1 MRNKDDIVKCIAELA
16 HSEFK
21 KLCVECGESPE
32 IISKDE
38 VEKAVCS
45 IEVRAM
51 LDKFAKMSCTK
62 IVVEKAQKSIY
73 EYFANHLYSKIGVK
87 YEMIKAL
94 QTRKC
99 ESKIAINAQQ
109 RKLCNAYLQKAKVKF
124 VLTMINDDESKIK
137 GVQNANSNTKK
148 ML

>member
-1 MRNKDDIVKCIAELA
+1 MRNKDEIVKTIAELA

-32 IISKDE
+32 LISKDE
-38 VEKAVCS
+38 VEKVVCS
-45 IEVRAM
+45 VEVRAM
-51 LDKFAKMSCTK
+51 LEKFAKMSCTK

-94 QTRKC
+94 QSRKC
-99 ESKIAINAQQ
+99 KSKQDINAQQ
-109 RKLCNAYLQKAKVKF
+109 RKLCNAYLQKAKVKS
-124 VLTMINDDESKIK
+124 VLTIINTKQSK
-137 GVQNANSNTKK
+137 GGQNGNSNTKE

>member
-1 MRNKDDIVKCIAELA
+1 MRNKDEIIKFIAELA

-51 LDKFAKMSCTK
+51 LEKFAKMSCTK

-99 ESKIAINAQQ
+99 ERKQAINAQQ
-109 RKLCNAYLQKAKVKF
+109 RKLINAYLQKAKIKSVI
-124 VLTMINDDESKIK
+124 TTIK
-137 GVQNANSNTKK
+137 GGQNANANTKE

>member
-1 MRNKDDIVKCIAELA
+1 MRNKDEIVKTIAELA

-32 IISKDE
+32 LISKDE

-45 IEVRAM
+45 VEVRAM
-51 LDKFAKMSCTK
+51 LEKFAKMSCTK
-62 IVVEKAQKSIY
+62 IVVERAQKSIY

-99 ESKIAINAQQ
+99 KSKQDINAQQ
-109 RKLCNAYLQKAKVKF
+109 RKLCKSYLQKAKF
-124 VLTMINDDESKIK
+124 ESVLTII
-137 GVQNANSNTKK
+137 NTKK
-148 ML
+148 PKGGQNGNADTKEML

>member
-1 MRNKDDIVKCIAELA
+1 MRNKDEIVKTIAELA

-32 IISKDE
+32 LISKDE

-51 LDKFAKMSCTK
+51 LEKFAKMSNTK

-99 ESKIAINAQQ
+99 KSKQDINAQQ
-109 RKLCNAYLQKAKVKF
+109 RKLCNAYLQKAKVKS
-124 VLTMINDDESKIK
+124 VLTIINTKQSK
-137 GVQNANSNTKK
+137 GGQNGNSNTKE

>member
-1 MRNKDDIVKCIAELA
+1 MRNKDEIIKTIAELA

-32 IISKDE
+32 FISKDAI
-38 VEKAVCS
+38 EKAVCS
-45 IEVRAM
+45 VEVKAM
-51 LDKFAKMSCTK
+51 LEKFAKMSHTK
-62 IVVEKAQKSIY
+62 IIVEKAQKSIY

-94 QTRKC
+94 ETRKC
-99 ESKIAINAQQ
+99 EIKQDINAQQ
-109 RKLCNAYLQKAKVKF
+109 RKLCKSYLQKAKFKSA
-124 VLTMINDDESKIK
+124 LTTINSDNPK
-137 GVQNANSNTKK
+137 GGQNGNSNTKE

>member
-1 MRNKDDIVKCIAELA
+1 MRNKDEIVKCIAELA

-51 LDKFAKMSCTK
+51 LDKFAKMSNTK

-94 QTRKC
+94 QSRKC
-99 ESKIAINAQQ
+99 ERKQAINAQQ
-109 RKLCNAYLQKAKVKF
+109 RKLINAYLQKAKVES
-124 VLTMINDDESKIK
+124 VLTIINGDESKTK
-137 GVQNANSNTKK
+137 GVQNGNSNTKE

>member
-1 MRNKDDIVKCIAELA
+1 MRNKDEIVKTIAELA

-32 IISKDE
+32 LISKDE

-45 IEVRAM
+45 VEVRAM
-51 LDKFAKMSCTK
+51 LEKFAKMSNTK

-99 ESKIAINAQQ
+99 KSKQDINAQQ
-109 RKLCNAYLQKAKVKF
+109 RKLCKSYLQKAKVES
-124 VLTMINDDESKIK
+124 VLTIINTKKPK
-137 GVQNANSNTKK
+137 GGQNGNSNTKE

>member
-1 MRNKDDIVKCIAELA
+1 MRNKDEIVKTIAELA

-32 IISKDE
+32 LISKDE

-45 IEVRAM
+45 VEVRAM
-51 LDKFAKMSCTK
+51 LEKFAKMSNTK

-94 QTRKC
+94 EMRKC
-99 ESKIAINAQQ
+99 KSKQDINAQQ
-109 RKLCNAYLQKAKVKF
+109 RKLCKSYLQKAKVES
-124 VLTMINDDESKIK
+124 VLTIINTKKPK
-137 GVQNANSNTKK
+137 GGQNGNSNTKE

>member
-1 MRNKDDIVKCIAELA
+1 MRNKDEIVKTIAELA

-32 IISKDE
+32 LISKDE

-45 IEVRAM
+45 VEVRAM
-51 LDKFAKMSCTK
+51 LGKFAKMSNTK
-62 IVVEKAQKSIY
+62 IVVERVQKSIY

-94 QTRKC
+94 EMRKC
-99 ESKIAINAQQ
+99 KSKQDINAQQ
-109 RKLCNAYLQKAKVKF
+109 RKLCKIYLQKAKIQS
-124 VLTMINDDESKIK
+124 VLEIISSEKSN
-137 GVQNANSNTKK
+137 NA
-148 ML
+148 

>member
-1 MRNKDDIVKCIAELA
+1 MRNKDEIIKFIAELA

-51 LDKFAKMSCTK
+51 LEKFAKMSNTK
-62 IVVEKAQKSIY
+62 IVVEKQEKSIY

-99 ESKIAINAQQ
+99 ERKQAINAQQ
-109 RKLCNAYLQKAKVKF
+109 RKLCKIHLQKAKIQSILEIISSDKS
-124 VLTMINDDESKIK
+124 N
-137 GVQNANSNTKK
+137 NA
-148 ML
+148 

>member
-1 MRNKDDIVKCIAELA
+1 MRNKDEIVKTIAELA

-32 IISKDE
+32 LISKDE

-45 IEVRAM
+45 VEVRAM
-51 LDKFAKMSCTK
+51 LEKFAKMSNTK

-99 ESKIAINAQQ
+99 KSKQDINAQQ
-109 RKLCNAYLQKAKVKF
+109 RKLCKSYLQKAKVES
-124 VLTMINDDESKIK
+124 VLTII
-137 GVQNANSNTKK
+137 NTKQSK
-148 ML
+148 GE

>member
-1 MRNKDDIVKCIAELA
+1 MRNKDEIVKCIAELA

-62 IVVEKAQKSIY
+62 IVVEKQQKSIY

-99 ESKIAINAQQ
+99 ERKIAINAQQ
-109 RKLCNAYLQKAKVKF
+109 RKLCNAYLQKAKVES
-124 VLTMINDDESKIK
+124 VLTIINDNKSK
-137 GVQNANSNTKK
+137 GGQNGNSNTKE

>member
-1 MRNKDDIVKCIAELA
+1 MRNKDEIVKTIAELA

-32 IISKDE
+32 LISKDE

-45 IEVRAM
+45 VEVRAM
-51 LDKFAKMSCTK
+51 LEKFAKMSCTK
-62 IVVEKAQKSIY
+62 IVVERAQKSIY

-99 ESKIAINAQQ
+99 ESKQDINAQQ
-109 RKLCNAYLQKAKVKF
+109 RKLCKSYLQKAKVES
-124 VLTMINDDESKIK
+124 VLTIINTKKSK
-137 GVQNANSNTKK
+137 GGQNGNSNTKE
-148 ML
+148 MF

>member
-1 MRNKDDIVKCIAELA
+1 MRNKDEIVKTIAELA

-32 IISKDE
+32 LISKDE

-45 IEVRAM
+45 VEVRAM
-51 LDKFAKMSCTK
+51 LEKFAKMSCTK

-99 ESKIAINAQQ
+99 KSKQDINAQQ
-109 RKLCNAYLQKAKVKF
+109 RKLCNAYLQKAKVKS
-124 VLTMINDDESKIK
+124 VLTIINTKKSK
-137 GVQNANSNTKK
+137 GGQNGNSNTKE